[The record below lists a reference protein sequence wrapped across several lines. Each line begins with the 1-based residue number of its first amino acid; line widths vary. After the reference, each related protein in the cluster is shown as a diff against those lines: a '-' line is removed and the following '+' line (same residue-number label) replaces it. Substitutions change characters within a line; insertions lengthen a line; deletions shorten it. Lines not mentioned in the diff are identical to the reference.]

1 MDHIY
6 IQNLTLPILIGTLP
20 HERIHPQNI
29 TINIEFSY
37 DMRKAGNSDDLH
49 DAVDYSAVEQ
59 RVTEVAMNS
68 SFHLLEALAERIA
81 QSVLEFPM
89 IEHVKVRLEKPAAAI
104 RAQAIALEI
113 ERNRK

>member
-6 IQNLTLPILIGTLP
+6 IRKLTLPVLIGTLP

-29 TINIEFSY
+29 TIDIDFSY
-37 DMRKAGNSDDLH
+37 DMRKAGKSDDLH

-59 RVTEVAMNS
+59 RVTELAMNS

-81 QSVLEFPM
+81 ETVLEFPP
-89 IEHVKVRLEKPAAAI
+89 IEQVKVRIEKPAAAI
-104 RAQAIALEI
+104 RAQAIALEM
-113 ERNRK
+113 ERSRK

>member
-6 IQNLTLPILIGTLP
+6 IRKLTLPVLIGTLP

-29 TINIEFSY
+29 TIDIDFSY
-37 DMRKAGNSDDLH
+37 DMRKAGASDDLH

-59 RVTEVAMNS
+59 RVTELAMNS
-68 SFHLLEALAERIA
+68 SFHLLEAFAERIA
-81 QSVLEFPM
+81 QSVLEFPL
-89 IEHVKVRLEKPAAAI
+89 IEQVKVGLEKPAAAI